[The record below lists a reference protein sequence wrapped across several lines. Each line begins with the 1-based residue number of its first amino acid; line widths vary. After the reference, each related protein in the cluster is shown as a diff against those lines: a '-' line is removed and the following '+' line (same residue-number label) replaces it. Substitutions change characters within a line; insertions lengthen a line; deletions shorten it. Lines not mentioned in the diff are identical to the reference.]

1 MPNPAPAEGT
11 EIVVGVDDSPSS
23 QAALEWA
30 AGEALLREAPLAIL
44 YAAALPLG
52 MWGITAFPTGLPEWQ
67 SEIGQDILRDAS
79 GIAEDLTRGSVPVT
93 TEFATVNPTAA
104 LVEASKTAALVVVGS
119 RGRGAFSRA
128 VLGSV
133 SSGLVHRAHGP
144 VAVIPEDVPARGSAA
159 PVVVG
164 FDGSSASHP
173 AVTLAFEAAAR
184 RGVDLVV
191 MHSWWS
197 PGAFEMPG
205 FDWEAVR
212 PEIER
217 ELEGKLAP
225 WRERHPEPRVRTL
238 VVPDRPARRLIEQ
251 SEAAQLVVVGSRG
264 HGAVAGTLLG
274 SVSSTVVQAC
284 KVPVIVARPTARS

>member
-1 MPNPAPAEGT
+1 MPAPAEGT
-11 EIVVGVDDSPSS
+11 QIVVGVDDSPSS

-30 AGEALLREAPLAIL
+30 ASEALLREVPLAIL

-52 MWGITAFPTGLPEWQ
+52 MWGISTFPTGLPEWQ
-67 SEIGQDILRDAS
+67 SEIGRDILRDA
-79 GIAEDLTRGSVPVT
+79 GRIAEKLTHGSVPVT
-93 TEFATVNPTAA
+93 TEFATVSPTAA

-133 SSGLVHRAHGP
+133 STGLVHRAHGP
-144 VAVIPEDVPARGSAA
+144 VAVIPEDVPAPASAA

-164 FDGSSASHP
+164 FDGSSGSRP

-184 RGVDLVV
+184 RGVDLVL

-205 FDWEAVR
+205 FDWETVR
-212 PEIER
+212 LEVER
-217 ELEGKLAP
+217 ELEEQVTA
-225 WRERHPEPRVRTL
+225 WRTPYPELHVRTV
-238 VVPDRPARRLIEQ
+238 VVPDQPARRLIEY
-251 SEAAQLVVVGSRG
+251 SETAQLVVVGSHG
-264 HGAVAGTLLG
+264 HGAVASTLLG
-274 SVSSTVVQAC
+274 SVSSTVVQAS
-284 KVPVIVARPTARS
+284 KVPVIVARQRPSS